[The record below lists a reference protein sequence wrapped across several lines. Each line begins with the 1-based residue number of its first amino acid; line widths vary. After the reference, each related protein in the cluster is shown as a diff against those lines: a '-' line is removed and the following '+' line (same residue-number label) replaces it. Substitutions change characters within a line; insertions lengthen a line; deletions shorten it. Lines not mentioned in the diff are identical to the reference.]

1 MNTSDKKVLTED
13 ELKRLLNIKKE
24 IEARQLKIGEIEFFK
39 SQIILEIAKYNDYF
53 SNFQKELFEKYGN
66 IEIELH
72 TGEIK
77 S

>member
-1 MNTSDKKVLTED
+1 MENAVKKLTSE
-13 ELKRLLNIKKE
+13 ELERIVNIKKE
-24 IEARQLKIGEIEFFK
+24 IEIRQNKIGEIEFFK
-39 SQIILEIAKYNDYF
+39 SQIILEIVKYNDYF

-66 IEIELH
+66 VEIDLS